1 MSVYINVYTGEKLKK
16 GEEKIMDNEL
26 INTLEAYTLKKTLRQ
41 HVIIMLGSMKSE
53 AYEKYGKLAFKNVY
67 HQYYVKFNTNRYD
80 LIKKSQ
86 YEEALEFCRTC
97 KIDNVDLINKIN
109 KLNNS

>member
-1 MSVYINVYTGEKLKK
+1 MSIYINVYTSEKLEK
-16 GEEKIMDNEL
+16 GKEKIMNNEL
-26 INTLEAYTLKKTLRQ
+26 IDTMQAYTLKKTLRQ
-41 HVIIMLGSMKSE
+41 HVIIMLGSMQSE

-86 YEEALEFCRTC
+86 YQEALKFCQTC
-97 KIDNVDLINKIN
+97 KIDNVDLVNKIN
-109 KLNNS
+109 KLNKS